1 MIHAVKVV
9 GEPVQVTRRIL
20 AVVPTSEVE
29 MGSQPAKRAR
39 YEEDFL
45 GFSRR
50 DKEGTMQPH
59 DDALVVNLRIINF
72 DVKRVMVD

>member
-39 YEEDFL
+39 WEEDFL
-45 GFSRR
+45 GFSRK

-59 DDALVVNLRIINF
+59 EDTFVVNLRIVGF
-72 DVKRVMVD
+72 DVKR